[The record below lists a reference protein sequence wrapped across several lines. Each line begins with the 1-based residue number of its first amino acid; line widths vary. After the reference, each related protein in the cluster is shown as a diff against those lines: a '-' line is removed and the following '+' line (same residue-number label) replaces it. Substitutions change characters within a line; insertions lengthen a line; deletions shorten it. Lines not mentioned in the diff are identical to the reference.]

1 MSHADQH
8 RVARS
13 HRRTRNGG
21 RDLRRRTWNASGI
34 AHTRIVSWV
43 PQIANTGV
51 EPGKFNPPDTSQPRN
66 APIVGVKF
74 RYHEWLGAALGET
87 MNWKALGRGV
97 RWITAIS
104 ILLATL
110 WAPAP
115 LRGQA
120 GSAAPSTQRKTSTP
134 YTGDLSIFETPGRD
148 ERLQIN
154 RVMDML
160 GIEPGKNVAD
170 IGAGSGWFTV
180 RAARRV
186 TNSGT
191 VYAVDINPEAIRYID
206 QRAKKEHLQNI
217 KTILSNPDNSE
228 LPADSIDAVLLL
240 KAYHEVARPVVLL
253 RNLRSSL
260 KPGAK
265 IGIIDRNGN
274 GENHGVSKDVIVRE
288 AAQAGYELRDSQD
301 FVKAD
306 GVDYFLIFTA
316 KPD

>member
-1 MSHADQH
+1 
-8 RVARS
+8 
-13 HRRTRNGG
+13 
-21 RDLRRRTWNASGI
+21 
-34 AHTRIVSWV
+34 
-43 PQIANTGV
+43 
-51 EPGKFNPPDTSQPRN
+51 
-66 APIVGVKF
+66 
-74 RYHEWLGAALGET
+74 
-87 MNWKALGRGV
+87 MNWKSLGRAL
-97 RWITAIS
+97 RWLGPIS
-104 ILLATL
+104 VLLAGL
-110 WAPAP
+110 WLLAPVRA
-115 LRGQA
+115 QS

-134 YTGDLSIFETPGRD
+134 YTGDLSIFDAPGRD

-186 TNSGT
+186 TGSGT
-191 VYAVDINPEAIRYID
+191 VYAVDINPEAIQYID
-206 QRAKKEHLQNI
+206 RRAKKEHLQNI
-217 KTILSNPDNSE
+217 KTILSEPDDPQ
-228 LPADSIDAVLLL
+228 LPAASIDAVLLL
-240 KAYHEVARPVVLL
+240 KTYHEVAHPVVLL

-265 IGIIDRNGN
+265 IGIIDRSGN
-274 GENHGVSKDVIVRE
+274 GANHGVSKDVVVRE

-306 GVDYFLIFTA
+306 GMDYFLVFTG

>member
-1 MSHADQH
+1 
-8 RVARS
+8 
-13 HRRTRNGG
+13 
-21 RDLRRRTWNASGI
+21 
-34 AHTRIVSWV
+34 
-43 PQIANTGV
+43 
-51 EPGKFNPPDTSQPRN
+51 
-66 APIVGVKF
+66 
-74 RYHEWLGAALGET
+74 
-87 MNWKALGRGV
+87 MNWKSFGRAL
-97 RWITAIS
+97 RWIGPLS
-104 ILLATL
+104 VLLAGL
-110 WAPAP
+110 WSPSP
-115 LRGQA
+115 VHTQS
-120 GSAAPSTQRKTSTP
+120 GSAAPATQRKTSDP
-134 YTGDLSIFETPGRD
+134 YTGDLSIFETAGRD

-186 TNSGT
+186 TGSGT
-191 VYAVDINPEAIRYID
+191 VYAVDINPEAIHSID
-206 QRAKKEHLQNI
+206 QRAKKDQLQNI
-217 KTILSNPDNSE
+217 KTILSTPDDPQV
-228 LPADSIDAVLLL
+228 PADSIDAVLLL
-240 KAYHEVARPVVLL
+240 KTYHEVAHPVVLL

-274 GENHGVSKDVIVRE
+274 GENHGVSKDVVVRE

-316 KPD
+316 KPN